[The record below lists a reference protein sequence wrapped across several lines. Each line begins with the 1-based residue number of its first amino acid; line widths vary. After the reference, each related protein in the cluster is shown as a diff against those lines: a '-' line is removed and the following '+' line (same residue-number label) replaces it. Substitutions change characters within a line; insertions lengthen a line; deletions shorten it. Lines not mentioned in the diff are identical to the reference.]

1 MPALRDSR
9 IAAEDAVNIQEQDP
23 ADALERLAELI
34 RSAGKA
40 EKNRAN
46 QAGPELKKASPGRQ
60 VHSRHD

>member
-40 EKNRAN
+40 EKNRA
-46 QAGPELKKASPGRQ
+46 QP
-60 VHSRHD
+60 SRP